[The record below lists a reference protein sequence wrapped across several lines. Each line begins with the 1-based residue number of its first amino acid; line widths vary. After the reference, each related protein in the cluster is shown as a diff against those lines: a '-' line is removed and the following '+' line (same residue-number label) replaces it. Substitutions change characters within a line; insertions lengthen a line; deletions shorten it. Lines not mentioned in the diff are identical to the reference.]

1 MEYDTAMTSPA
12 VSILLPC
19 LNARQFLDVRIN
31 SLLAQS
37 YSDWEAIVLDSG
49 STDGSWE
56 LFNSVAS
63 RDSRFTLHQIPREGL
78 YQALNRG
85 IPLAR
90 GKFVHVATCDD
101 TMRPEFLA
109 RLIEALAICPEA
121 GIAASDLWFI
131 NRDGEDLTPADLAGY
146 LPNESIKDLFALGVV
161 PSSRLMEGLNY
172 RPPPHDSLMHFSVKS
187 VYFSLTQLLVR
198 TPVVRGNGR
207 FDNTVGS
214 IGDIRWI
221 LHLTNSSGTVHVPEK
236 LAAWRFHGNQLSVR
250 HDSSKLPKLMA
261 ILKNAAAEIHDHHYP
276 LLSRNDRAAIL
287 LPCKR
292 YLADSPWKRTWCWA
306 ETVARSLRMLIERPS
321 PTARAMRATHFRPGN
336 VRQTLLPMFMQRL
349 KLSPRPI
356 NRLANHHP
364 RPAVSDVTSK
374 CYPVRS
380 IRDHGADS

>member
-1 MEYDTAMTSPA
+1 MTGPT

-19 LNARQFLDVRIN
+19 LNARQFLDARID

-37 YSDWEAIVLDSG
+37 YVDWEAVVLDSG

-56 LFNSVAS
+56 LFESVAS

-78 YQALNRG
+78 YEALNRG

-90 GKFVHVATCDD
+90 GKFVHIATCDD

-109 RLIEALAICPEA
+109 RLIEAFAICPQA

-146 LPNESIKDLFALGVV
+146 MPNESINDLFALGVV

-198 TPVVRGNGR
+198 TAVARANGR
-207 FDNTVGS
+207 FDNTIGS
-214 IGDIRWI
+214 IGDIKWL

-236 LAAWRFHGNQLSVR
+236 LATWRFHGNQLSVQG
-250 HDSSKLPKLMA
+250 DSSKLPALMP
-261 ILKNAAAEIHDHHYP
+261 ILKEAAEEIYRHHHP
-276 LLSRNDRAAIL
+276 LLTRNDRAAL
-287 LPCKR
+287 VLPCKR
-292 YLADSPWKRTWCWA
+292 YLAVSSWKQLRCWA

-321 PTARAMRATHFRPGN
+321 PTARAMRATRFRPGN
-336 VRQTLLPMFMQRL
+336 IRQTFLPMFMQRL
-349 KLSPRPI
+349 KLSPRP
-356 NRLANHHP
+356 
-364 RPAVSDVTSK
+364 VSVADKSPPEWPFSK
-374 CYPVRS
+374 
-380 IRDHGADS
+380 